1 MKRRF
6 RCLIIC
12 LLMLLPFAGLSA
24 PDAKAAAEGS
34 VFVIPVENEIE
45 TGLTA
50 SLRRAFSL
58 AEEEQARAIVLD
70 IDTLGGRVD
79 AAMEIGE
86 LIRST
91 EIPVI
96 AFVQSKAISAGS
108 YIAINAPQLAMA
120 PGATIGAAEVRQ
132 SDGEQADPKVVAFWR
147 AEMIAAA
154 EHTGR
159 DTKIV
164 SGMVDRNVEIPG
176 VKAKGELVSLSAE
189 QAVAHKLVDGIFP
202 DLKAALVHYGYG
214 DVAMHVYQPTLSEQ
228 IGRFVTQPLVIPLL
242 LVIGLMGL
250 TWEIV
255 VPGKLFPGV
264 IGGASLALYFWG
276 HMAAG
281 FAGWESVILFAA
293 GLVLMI
299 AEIFVAGFGI
309 VGALGVI
316 ALGSGVVLAAHDTS
330 YGLKAM
336 LLAIILSVVLG
347 AVLFKY
353 FGHLGMWKKII
364 LTDQQEK
371 ADGYVPAKSNRHML
385 YQTGRTVT
393 PLRPSGTAVFQ
404 GQRFDVVSEGSW
416 LPVDA
421 EVQIVL
427 IEGTR
432 IVVRPASGESNKVIP
447 VLQDE
452 EKEQK

>member
-1 MKRRF
+1 MKRLF
-6 RCLIIC
+6 LSLIIC
-12 LLMLLPFAGLSA
+12 LLTLMSWAGLSS
-24 PDAKAAAEGS
+24 PAAQAAEEGS
-34 VFVIPVENEIE
+34 VYVIPVENEIE

-50 SLRRAFSL
+50 SLRRAFQL
-58 AEEEQARAIVLD
+58 AEEESARAIVLD

-86 LIRST
+86 LIRGSD
-91 EIPVI
+91 IPVI
-96 AFVQSKAISAGS
+96 AYVQSKAISAGS
-108 YIAINAPQLAMA
+108 YIALNAPQLAMA

-132 SDGEQADPKVVAFWR
+132 GDGEQADPKVVAFWR

-176 VKAKGELVSLSAE
+176 VKEKGELISLSAE
-189 QAVAHKLVDGIFP
+189 QAVQHKLADGIFP
-202 DLKAALVHYGYG
+202 DLNAALAHYGYE
-214 DVAMHVYQPTLSEQ
+214 DAPTHVYQPTLSER

-264 IGGASLALYFWG
+264 IGAGSLALYFWG

-281 FAGWESVILFAA
+281 FAGWESVILFVA
-293 GLVLMI
+293 GVVLMI

-336 LLAIILSVVLG
+336 LFAIILSVVLG

-371 ADGYVPAKSNRHML
+371 ADGYVPAKSYRHMM

-393 PLRPSGTAVFQ
+393 PLRPSGTAVFH
-404 GQRFDVVSEGSW
+404 GQRFDVVSEGNW
-416 LPVDA
+416 LPVDTD
-421 EVQIVL
+421 VQIVL

-432 IVVRPASGESNKVIP
+432 IVVRQVAGDANKVIP
-447 VLQDE
+447 VQEDE
-452 EKEQK
+452 EQE